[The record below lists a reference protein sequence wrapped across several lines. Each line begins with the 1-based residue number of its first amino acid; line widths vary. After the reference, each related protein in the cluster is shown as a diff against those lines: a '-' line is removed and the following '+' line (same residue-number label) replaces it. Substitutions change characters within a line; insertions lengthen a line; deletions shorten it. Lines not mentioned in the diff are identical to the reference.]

1 MLIPFLE
8 HSHWAWILIFNF
20 YKLIFDMKHL
30 FTIMVIPFILT
41 ACSEDF
47 LDKQPEDSI
56 TSGNFYE
63 TQDQLEQAL
72 NGAYVMVRDTKAGGY
87 AMAEMRSDNTHYY
100 NNLFCDGGQE
110 GSPLHVD
117 SFIDISLAPN
127 VAEMWIASYIGIA
140 RANVVIDNISA
151 VDMTQQ
157 DADLI
162 EGQAKFLRA
171 LFYFDLVRYFGGV
184 PLYLSQVGGIDDAY
198 LPRSTVTDV
207 YNIIEADLLDAITK
221 LQAPT
226 FDGSGS
232 ATKSSARMLL
242 AEVYLTQKDFS
253 KAENEL
259 MSITQMGHD
268 LLDNYADVY
277 ELSNK
282 NSLESI
288 FEVQYMQGNQGQDT
302 QAFTTVNSYN
312 FLPQGDVSLI
322 TGFAGNNGP
331 CSTSYNMPT
340 GDLISVYEPNDTRLD
355 ASIGIAEG
363 STLGVYGDIKI
374 DVLKSPVGY
383 TTPPDRASVAYIK
396 KYFHSHA
403 QQYIMDENFPVYRYS
418 DVLLSLAEA
427 LNEQS
432 KTSEALPHLNRV
444 RTRAGLEAVT
454 ETDQT
459 LLRDIIAHERR
470 VEFAFEHHRW
480 FDLLRTD
487 KAIEVMNAHGEYI
500 QAAHGDQGYLIP
512 TGYNVTQDR
521 LLYPIPFRE
530 VQIANIKQNPGY

>member
-1 MLIPFLE
+1 
-8 HSHWAWILIFNF
+8 
-20 YKLIFDMKHL
+20 MKHL
-30 FTIMVIPFILT
+30 FTIILISFILT

-47 LDKQPEDSI
+47 LDKQPEDSL

-63 TQDQLEQAL
+63 TQDQLEQTL
-72 NGAYVMVRDTKAGGY
+72 NGAYAALRETKASGPGY
-87 AMAEMRSDNTHYY
+87 GMAEMRADNTHFYF
-100 NNLFCDGGQE
+100 NLSCGGSTSGTVE
-110 GSPLHVD
+110 HIDTFVDVSVSPVIAD
-117 SFIDISLAPN
+117 
-127 VAEMWIASYIGIA
+127 MWANSYIGIS
-140 RANVVIDNISA
+140 RANAVIGNISE

-157 DADLI
+157 EADLL

-171 LFYFDLVRYFGGV
+171 LFYFDLVRYFGDV
-184 PLYLSQVGGIDDAY
+184 PLYMDQVGGVSEAY
-198 LPRSTVTDV
+198 LARSPVIDV
-207 YNIIEADLLDAITK
+207 YNLIEADILDAITK
-221 LQAPT
+221 LQQPT
-226 FDGSGS
+226 FDGSGR

-259 MSITQMGHD
+259 KSITTMGHS
-268 LLDNYADVY
+268 LLPDYADVY
-277 ELSNK
+277 EPSNK
-282 NSLESI
+282 NSRESI
-288 FEVQYMQGNQGQDT
+288 FEVQFMQGNQGQET
-302 QAFTTVNSYN
+302 NFAQFGSYD
-312 FLPQGDVSLI
+312 FLPRGDVSLI
-322 TGFAGNNGP
+322 TGFAGDNGP
-331 CSTSYNMPT
+331 CNTSRNMPT
-340 GDLISVYEPNDTRLD
+340 GDLISAYEPNDTRLD

-403 QQYIMDENFPVYRYS
+403 MQYNLDENFPVYRYS

-432 KTSEALPHLNRV
+432 KSSEALPHLNAV
-444 RTRAGLEAVT
+444 RTRAGLPAVS

-470 VEFAFEHHRW
+470 VEFAFEHKRW
-480 FDLLRTD
+480 FDLVRTD

-500 QAAHGDQGYLIP
+500 QATHGGHGYLNLYAG
-512 TGYNVTQDR
+512 GYNVTQER

-530 VQIANIKQNPGY
+530 VQIANIEQNPGY